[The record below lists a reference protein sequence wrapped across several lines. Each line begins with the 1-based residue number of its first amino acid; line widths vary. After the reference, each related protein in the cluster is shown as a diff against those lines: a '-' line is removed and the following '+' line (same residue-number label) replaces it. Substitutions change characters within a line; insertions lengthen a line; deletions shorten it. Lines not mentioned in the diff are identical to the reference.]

1 MNVLTELTTVQECI
15 DAMIIHYMMIQNN
28 DYNENLT
35 KVLTTLI
42 NLSLFCQM
50 YDKTNF
56 NTVNRLFCKSRC
68 LINDDSILNEFAADV
83 ATIRYYFK

>member
-1 MNVLTELTTVQECI
+1 MNVLTELTTVQQCV
-15 DAMIIHYMMIQNN
+15 DAMIVHYMNVE
-28 DYNENLT
+28 DEAYNERLT
-35 KVLTTLI
+35 KVLTTLTD
-42 NLSLFCQM
+42 LSLFCQM

-56 NTVNRLFCKSRC
+56 NTVNRLFCISRC